1 MSFSLLKSKIQEH
14 QVQRV
19 GRSKVRG
26 GAQRAKLAGI
36 QAEVKANRFEVDQG
50 QGQKMNQGWQGVE
63 KAESAVIRLARI
75 RP

>member
-1 MSFSLLKSKIQEH
+1 MSVSLLKSKIQEH

-36 QAEVKANRFEVDQG
+36 QAEVRANRFEVDQRH
-50 QGQKMNQGWQGVE
+50 GQKMNQGWQGVE
-63 KAESAVIRLARI
+63 RAESAVIRLART